1 MAVRRKQIKRR
12 TQSVSG
18 GTLKKLALQRGQLA
32 KAVKKQQKIAQ
43 QATAALSTAEQAIAN
58 FDSTLRSLAGGLPKT
73 RTPVVARKTAATGKA
88 AKQKPVRRR
97 ARRKAGQPT
106 QAEALTAV
114 IGKSQGIK
122 ISDAIAAVQK
132 EYGITL
138 KKTSASTQ
146 LSSLKK
152 AGRVRNDASGW
163 HMIKTGTSSG

>member
-58 FDSTLRSLAGGLPKT
+58 FDSTLRSLAGGLPKQ
-73 RTPVVARKTAATGKA
+73 TPVVTRKAAATGKA
-88 AKQKPVRRR
+88 AKQKPIRRR